1 MDRVGP
7 GQSTNL
13 GYIINVEMGALDL
26 AKVPQSY
33 KEQTTEMENGYKV
46 TTLPIEQASYA
57 IEFDFDLKDQDGFV
71 LQTVHAKDVPSLMSG
86 AKNTFQ
92 AKTEDPIPYA
102 TAIKVQEILLRPSIV
117 KCLTCKPAVTT
128 PP

>member
-1 MDRVGP
+1 
-7 GQSTNL
+7 
-13 GYIINVEMGALDL
+13 MGAVHLV
-26 AKVPQSY
+26 KVPQRY

-57 IEFDFDLKDQDGFV
+57 IEFDFDLKIRTALCYKQCM
-71 LQTVHAKDVPSLMSG
+71 LKTYRLSCPS

-102 TAIKVQEILLRPSIV
+102 TAIKMQEILLRPSILRNPSRV
-117 KCLTCKPAVTT
+117 SLR
-128 PP
+128 